1 MSENPFILYVEDD
14 PTSREVME
22 MTLMYR
28 MGCSSFQVF
37 EDSENFISK
46 VKSLPQKP
54 DVIFLDIHMK
64 PYDGFQMLQML
75 RNEPDYAQAKI
86 IALTASV
93 MNEEVA
99 ALETAGFDGTIAKPI
114 DADAFP
120 NLLNRIIS
128 GERVWFIV

>member
-1 MSENPFILYVEDD
+1 MSNDPFFLYIEDD

-22 MTLMYR
+22 MILVYR
-28 MGCSSFQVF
+28 MGYSRYQAF
-37 EDSENFISK
+37 EDSDNFIQK
-46 VKSLPQKP
+46 VKSLSQKP
-54 DVIFLDIHMK
+54 DIIFLDIHMH
-64 PYDGFQMLQML
+64 PYNGFEMLKML
-75 RNEPDYAQAKI
+75 RNDSDYSHTMI

-114 DADAFP
+114 DPDVFP
-120 NLLNRIIS
+120 KLLNRILG

>member
-1 MSENPFILYVEDD
+1 MLETPFILYVEDD

-28 MGCSSFQVF
+28 MGYSSFQVF
-37 EDSENFISK
+37 EDSENFITK

-54 DVIFLDIHMK
+54 SVIFLDIHMK
-64 PYDGFQMLQML
+64 PYDGFQMLAML
-75 RNEPDYAQAKI
+75 RNEPDYAKAKV

-120 NLLNRIIS
+120 ELLNRIIR